1 MADTQEPAAAP
12 APDATTA
19 SSSSEQKTTEEQPV
33 PEDTPAPNNNNA
45 DSKDDSN
52 KKDAETATDATGES
66 EKPADTGGSKKDPIV
81 SSSKKSRP
89 PYKYDP
95 EKITLRFLFA
105 NRDGLTVTI
114 ECNPSDT
121 VGEVKAAL
129 ISVWPSG
136 TCANLGRKSFPV
148 RWTVLE
154 KLTLCP
160 FVRTDL
166 NACSGGDALRLV
178 CMGKGYLMPDTR
190 TLEDCQIPVFKTH
203 PTPINVSVKPED
215 SNTDDSKPKK
225 KKEDLRGA
233 GGSSSSNNNAAGGAQ
248 VDQGC
253 TCVIL

>member
-1 MADTQEPAAAP
+1 MAETESPGTVPEDVPPQN
-12 APDATTA
+12 TTD
-19 SSSSEQKTTEEQPV
+19 EQPV
-33 PEDTPAPNNNNA
+33 SDDTPESN
-45 DSKDDSN
+45 DGGKDM

-66 EKPADTGGSKKDPIV
+66 EKPEGGSKKEIVV

-95 EKITLRFLFA
+95 DKITLRFLFA

-129 ISVWPSG
+129 LSVWPTG
-136 TCANLGRKSFPV
+136 TFALKWLCKESLS
-148 RWTVLE
+148 
-154 KLTLCP
+154 KLTTWLYSSFYLSC
-160 FVRTDL
+160 
-166 NACSGGDALRLV
+166 NADMDTCSGGDFLRLV
-178 CMGKGYLMPDTR
+178 CMGKGYLMPDNR

-215 SNTDDSKPKK
+215 SSHDDNKPKK
-225 KKEDLRGA
+225 KKEDPRT
-233 GGSSSSNNNAAGGAQ
+233 GGTTSTTNNAAGGAQ

-253 TCVIL
+253 NCVIL